1 MGFYLIHMSL
11 AYVVIYL
18 MNKILQ
24 VRIGNVWCEA
34 YQLEK
39 GVPKGSIL
47 SVTLFAVAINT
58 VIGILPDGV
67 CRSLLMTFQ
76 YLFLCQ
82 ECN

>member
-47 SVTLFAVAINT
+47 SVTLAVAINT

>member
-24 VRIGNVWCEA
+24 VRIGNVWC
-34 YQLEK
+34 EK